1 MKNIIVCA
9 AILSPILFTSSCD
22 ETDDASKRINVTH
35 TTQFEDS
42 IPNIIPGTRSIHT
55 LQDNDYKKAMIIV
68 GSPSFYAASADDQQR
83 AAVRTGQMVLH
94 VLGAE
99 GKVEEAKLVITKLDN
114 NENKAPAD
122 GISLDM
128 KIDSLKKVMFPK

>member
-22 ETDDASKRINVTH
+22 ETDDASKRMNLTH

-42 IPNIIPGTRSIHT
+42 IPNIIPGARSVHT
-55 LQDNDYKKAMIIV
+55 IQDNDYKKAMMIV

-83 AAVRTGQMVLH
+83 AAVRTGQMVLR
-94 VLGAE
+94 VLGTE
-99 GKVEEAKLVITKLDN
+99 GKLEEAKLVITKLDN